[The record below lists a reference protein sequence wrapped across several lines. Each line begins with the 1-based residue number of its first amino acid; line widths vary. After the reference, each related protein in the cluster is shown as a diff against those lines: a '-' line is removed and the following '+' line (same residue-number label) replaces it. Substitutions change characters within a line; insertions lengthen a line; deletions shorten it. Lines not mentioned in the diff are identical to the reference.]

1 MLTSDDLYY
10 FIKLKNTSFKL
21 SILGVHWRRFF
32 GAIPLMPIR
41 AIISLWPLFA
51 GLSLIGLAVGVQGSL
66 LGVRAAIE
74 GFDDLLIGLLMSC
87 YFAGFLAGSLLTP
100 KMIQRVGHI
109 RIFAALSAVASVS
122 ILVHALYI
130 NPWAWALMRL
140 LTGFAFST
148 IYVVSESWLNQ
159 SSDNTSRGQI
169 LSIYTAIL
177 LAGICAGQFMLNV
190 ADPAG
195 FTLFILI
202 SVMVSIAAV
211 PILLSV
217 VQTPPIEETERV
229 TIRHLWYRTKIGVIA
244 IVMSQW
250 VSSILFSMGAVYVTK
265 LGFDIAQVANF
276 MGAMMA
282 GGMILQWPLGKLS
295 DLIDR
300 RWVIGFASLIAVLIA
315 IVMSFINQASGWLY
329 GLVFLFGGCSLS
341 LYSIVVAFT
350 NDHLR
355 PSEIVPASGTIILIS
370 GLTSITGPITAVFWL
385 QLFGLKSFFILIAA
399 SLLIMGLINIW
410 RALTIPRLPVE
421 YKVQSTLQAAP
432 APVGTILHSEDEY

>member
-1 MLTSDDLYY
+1 
-10 FIKLKNTSFKL
+10 
-21 SILGVHWRRFF
+21 
-32 GAIPLMPIR
+32 MPIR
-41 AIISLWPLFA
+41 TIISLWPLFA

-109 RIFAALSAVASVS
+109 RIFAALSAVASVT

-217 VQTPPIEETERV
+217 VQTPPIEKTERV
-229 TIRHLWYRTKIGVIA
+229 TIRHLWHRTKVGVIA

-265 LGFDIAQVANF
+265 LGFGIAQVANF

-300 RWVIGFASLIAVLIA
+300 RWVIGCASLIAVLIA

-399 SLLIMGLINIW
+399 SLLIMGLISIW

-432 APVGTILHSEDEY
+432 APVGTILHSEDEC

>member
-1 MLTSDDLYY
+1 LLTSDDLYY

-109 RIFAALSAVASVS
+109 RIFAALSAVASVT

-217 VQTPPIEETERV
+217 VQTPPIEKTERV
-229 TIRHLWYRTKIGVIA
+229 TIRHLWHRTKVGVIA

-265 LGFDIAQVANF
+265 LGFGIAQVANF

-300 RWVIGFASLIAVLIA
+300 RWVIGCASLIAVLIA

-385 QLFGLKSFFILIAA
+385 QLFGLKRFFILIAA
-399 SLLIMGLINIW
+399 SLLIMGLISIW

>member
-1 MLTSDDLYY
+1 MPVRTV
-10 FIKLKNTSFKL
+10 I
-21 SILGVHWRRFF
+21 
-32 GAIPLMPIR
+32 AI
-41 AIISLWPLFA
+41 WPLFA

-66 LGVRAAIE
+66 LGVRATLE
-74 GFDDLLIGLLMSC
+74 GFDDFLVGLLMSC

-100 KMIQRVGHI
+100 RMIQRVGHI
-109 RIFAALSAVASVS
+109 RIFAALSAVASVT
-122 ILVHALYI
+122 ILIHALFI

-140 LTGFAFST
+140 FTGFAFST

-159 SSDNTSRGQI
+159 SSTNANRGQI
-169 LSIYTAIL
+169 LSIYTTIL

-202 SVMVSIAAV
+202 SVMVSVAAV
-211 PILLSV
+211 PILLSIV
-217 VQTPPIEETERV
+217 ATPPIEETERV
-229 TIRHLWYRTKIGVIA
+229 TISHLWYRTRVGVIA
-244 IVMSQW
+244 IIVSQW
-250 VSSILFSMGAVYVTK
+250 VSSILFSMGAVYATK
-265 LGFDIAQVANF
+265 LGFTVFEVANF

-295 DLIDR
+295 DSIDR
-300 RWVIGFASLIAVLIA
+300 RWVIGFSSLTGVLIAVA
-315 IVMSFINQASGWLY
+315 ISLMSETSGWLY

-355 PSEIVPASGTIILIS
+355 PAEIVPASGTIILIS

-399 SLLIMGLINIW
+399 SLLGMGIMSIW
-410 RALTIPRLPVE
+410 RVLTIPALPAE
-421 YKVQSTLQAAP
+421 YKVQSTLQAAA
-432 APVGTILHSEDEY
+432 APVGTILHAEDEPLVMDN